1 MGNQRL
7 GVELMTG
14 IMCAL
19 AGGGGSIYLGT
30 ATVTVGFV
38 SAGGFSSY
46 GKGEGQG
53 SIDPTTWANSGLT
66 VSQLKDVYSSGVPAW
81 LDFTVI
87 GSAPNSGW
95 STLTVGSTTLN
106 RADASYSNNGT
117 STSWI
122 FNGAPTVFGTTVGAT
137 RSIVWA

>member
-1 MGNQRL
+1 
-7 GVELMTG
+7 MTG

-19 AGGGGSIYLGT
+19 AGSGGGGSEYIGG
-30 ATVTVGFV
+30 ATVTVGFL
-38 SAGGFSSY
+38 SQGSFSSY
-46 GKGEGQG
+46 GKGSSGQG
-53 SIDPTTWANSGLT
+53 SVTPTTWANSGLT
-66 VSQLKDVYSSGVPAW
+66 IDTLKDVYSSGVPAW

-95 STLTVGSTTLN
+95 ETLTVGGTTINRVDGSYTNNGSTT
-106 RADASYSNNGT
+106 T
-117 STSWI
+117 WI